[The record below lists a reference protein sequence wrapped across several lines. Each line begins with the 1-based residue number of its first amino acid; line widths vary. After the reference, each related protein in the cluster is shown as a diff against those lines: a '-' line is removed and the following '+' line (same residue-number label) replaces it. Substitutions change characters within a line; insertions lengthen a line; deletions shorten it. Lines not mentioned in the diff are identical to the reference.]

1 MMLAAFYQKQ
11 RKNDQARAIY
21 QGIINE
27 TPSFL
32 PARYQMAEMAFN
44 EGKID
49 EGEAIADAILKDRPK
64 EPGALI
70 LRARGMLQRP
80 GNAEKA
86 IADLETAQ
94 KAEARVPMLHYLMG
108 VAYAQT
114 GNQERAQASFEEA
127 LKLDEDMVLTQLALG
142 KQSLR
147 RGQPAAAINYAN
159 NILKKNP
166 NQPEALLLLGN
177 AYGAQGNMAKA
188 QAALEKYSQLA
199 PNSAHGPL
207 QLGLVAVGKR
217 QYDLAERQFLRA
229 LELNPKQ
236 YEALEALMKT
246 YLMQSK
252 SDKAE
257 AMLKAR
263 LAGDKSPVIYNLLGR
278 LYTRMGRFEDAES
291 MLNEANRIDPQ
302 NITTLELLA
311 AVYMQQKS
319 VDKALQK
326 YEEATKKRP
335 NDAGLWTIYGLLN
348 EQLGKTDAARAAY
361 EKALE
366 LQPNSGTA
374 ANNLAWIYAQEGKD
388 MDRALDLARRAKI
401 ALPEAP
407 MVSDT
412 LAWIYYK
419 RQLYDS
425 ALPLM
430 QEAVKLAPENAK
442 YRYHLAAILRGQG
455 KIEQAKAEMGR
466 ALKLDAGIRNTP
478 EVKQLMMELSL

>member
-1 MMLAAFYQKQ
+1 
-11 RKNDQARAIY
+11 
-21 QGIINE
+21 
-27 TPSFL
+27 
-32 PARYQMAEMAFN
+32 
-44 EGKID
+44 
-49 EGEAIADAILKDRPK
+49 
-64 EPGALI
+64 
-70 LRARGMLQRP
+70 
-80 GNAEKA
+80 
-86 IADLETAQ
+86 
-94 KAEARVPMLHYLMG
+94 
-108 VAYAQT
+108 
-114 GNQERAQASFEEA
+114 
-127 LKLDEDMVLTQLALG
+127 
-142 KQSLR
+142 
-147 RGQPAAAINYAN
+147 
-159 NILKKNP
+159 
-166 NQPEALLLLGN
+166 
-177 AYGAQGNMAKA
+177 
-188 QAALEKYSQLA
+188 
-199 PNSAHGPL
+199 
-207 QLGLVAVGKR
+207 
-217 QYDLAERQFLRA
+217 
-229 LELNPKQ
+229 
-236 YEALEALMKT
+236 
-246 YLMQSK
+246 
-252 SDKAE
+252 
-257 AMLKAR
+257 
-263 LAGDKSPVIYNLLGR
+263 
-278 LYTRMGRFEDAES
+278 
-291 MLNEANRIDPQ
+291 
-302 NITTLELLA
+302 
-311 AVYMQQKS
+311 MQQKS